1 MKKQTNSKGNQLEN
15 TFENW
20 LSRKIEYEISRFST
34 KESKRIHNKSKEL
47 LIAEA
52 DDRFK
57 KEKDRIEKSL
67 LSVPS
72 KEKFIQSEIDIIYRI
87 LHKDIDYRNDC
98 KRGGLNT
105 DVIYYKTGR
114 FEYDI
119 KQVESIRH
127 NYRIYLQ
134 GEINYIGKTPEI
146 DYYKA
151 DNIIEAIKFYNL
163 EEWLKVLRESKA
175 VSKEPIIEKERL
187 ALIYRKYED
196 CFNESEDTWIGRF
209 IYPNGPKVDPIDIDK
224 KAITGSK
231 KLLLLAILTAIE
243 HKRKDPFVY
252 NDFVLDRFGFKGYGS
267 AKFKLKEVSKNYSDY
282 KKIITECNEFL
293 KE

>member
-1 MKKQTNSKGNQLEN
+1 MKKQTNSKGNQLDN

-34 KESKRIHNKSKEL
+34 NESKRIHNKSKEL

-175 VSKEPIIEKERL
+175 VSKEPIIEKELL
-187 ALIYRKYED
+187 ALIYRKYEKYIKGPED
-196 CFNESEDTWIGRF
+196 RWIERFVYPSEI
-209 IYPNGPKVDPIDIDK
+209 PVNPMNIDSRVKGVNDRLI
-224 KAITGSK
+224 
-231 KLLLLAILTAIE
+231 LLAVLAEIYKCP
-243 HKRKDPFVY
+243 HSDFVY
-252 NDFVLDRFGFKGYGS
+252 EDFVIDRFGIKNFHKAISTHKDKQEFGNIS
-267 AKFKLKEVSKNYSDY
+267 KECKAILE
-282 KKIITECNEFL
+282 K
-293 KE
+293 